1 MGIDGDSNRGGL
13 EEPVAA
19 AQDADEAE
27 IEDLE
32 VAEDADGVRGGMSAP
47 FQ

>member
-1 MGIDGDSNRGGL
+1 MAIDGDSNTGEL

-32 VAEDADGVRGGMSAP
+32 VTEDAEGVRGGPSEP
-47 FQ
+47 FS